1 MLLSNATKGLYKK
14 ARAGDLKNFT
24 GIDSP
29 YETPSNAEIRINT
42 TEMSAKEA
50 AQYIVDWLFNLN
62 DSD

>member
-50 AQYIVDWLFNLN
+50 ARHIVDWLFNLD